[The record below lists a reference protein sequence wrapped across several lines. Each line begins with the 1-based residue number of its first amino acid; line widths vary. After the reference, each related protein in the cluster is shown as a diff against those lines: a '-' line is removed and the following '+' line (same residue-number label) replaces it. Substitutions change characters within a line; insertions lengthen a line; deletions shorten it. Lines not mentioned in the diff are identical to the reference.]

1 MKKFMTAVAAAALV
15 VGATAPASAQ
25 ETNDA
30 IAFFALISTPYGA
43 LPAVASAPAN
53 AGASLDVR
61 YGRYSFEGSDYSI
74 NNVGVG
80 GNFAAAGGRMGI
92 MLGMVNG
99 EEGDGAKMAGVDYNR
114 SVWSRPVGASTSSN
128 LSLALHPAVGYGKF
142 DDVELNSMSLALD
155 LPVQLSMGAG
165 KSGMEFVSFLAP
177 GFGYGRLS
185 GAGESESGTRTVLG
199 GGVGLQ
205 NIGGGLGV
213 NLGFRKIFLDQ
224 APTQWGLGM
233 SWSR

>member
-1 MKKFMTAVAAAALV
+1 MKKFITAVAAASLV
-15 VGATAPASAQ
+15 GVAMPAQAQ

-30 IAFFALISTPYGA
+30 VAFFALISTPYGA
-43 LPAVASAPAN
+43 LPAVASGAAN
-53 AGASLDVR
+53 AGPSLDVR

-74 NNVGVG
+74 NNIGVG

-99 EEGDGAKMAGVDYNR
+99 EEGDGAKMAGIDYSR
-114 SVWSRPVGASTSSN
+114 SILSRPVGASTSNSI
-128 LSLALHPAVGYGKF
+128 SLALHPAIGYGKF
-142 DDVELNSMSLALD
+142 DDVELSSMSAALD
-155 LPVQLSMGAG
+155 LPVQVSMGT
-165 KSGMEFVSFLAP
+165 SNGMQFAAHIAP

-185 GAGESESGTRTVLG
+185 GEGESESGTRAVLG
-199 GGVGLQ
+199 GGVGLL

-213 NLGFRKIFLDQ
+213 NLGFRKIFLDE

>member
-1 MKKFMTAVAAAALV
+1 MKKFITAVAAAALV
-15 VGATAPASAQ
+15 VGASVPASAQ
-25 ETNDA
+25 DANDA
-30 IAFFALISTPYGA
+30 VAFFALISTPYGA
-43 LPAVASAPAN
+43 LPAVASGSAK
-53 AGASLDVR
+53 AGPSLDVR

-74 NNVGVG
+74 NNLGVG

-99 EEGDGAKMAGVDYNR
+99 EEGDGAKMAGIDFNR
-114 SVWSRPVGASTSSN
+114 AFMTRPIGASTSSN
-128 LSLALHPAVGYGKF
+128 VSLALHPALGYGKF
-142 DDVELNSMSLALD
+142 DDVEVNSLSFAMD
-155 LPVQLSMGAG
+155 VPVQLSMST
-165 KSGMEFVSFLAP
+165 KSGMEIVSFLAP

-185 GAGESESGTRTVLG
+185 GDGESESGTRTVLG
-199 GGVGLQ
+199 GGVGLL